1 MATRGALRRR
11 RLSALGIGWLVL
23 LPFKLRGLR
32 SFLPDGGGD
41 LNKGLQCGANENK
54 WVLDENCT
62 ELDGDDTHE
71 PPWSDE
77 EDDGD

>member
-1 MATRGALRRR
+1 MVADPGA
-11 RLSALGIGWLVL
+11 
-23 LPFKLRGLR
+23 PPK
-32 SFLPDGGGD
+32 
-41 LNKGLQCGANENK
+41 QCGANENK